1 MVKISFVSSSII
13 KMEQQNPDGNEQG
26 RQQEFTEEER
36 QAMQGLVRL
45 GGQQINNEIIEQAQL
60 QGNDFYGLLEAVEL
74 YLLDNVSPIQNG
86 LSPRRIRR
94 FQIFSADETLVGE
107 KCAICL
113 EDINIGRRMRRLTC
127 DGQHAFCPGCCE
139 TWFANKNTCPLCR
152 HVFV

>member
-1 MVKISFVSSSII
+1 
-13 KMEQQNPDGNEQG
+13 MEQQNLDVNEQG

-45 GGQQINNEIIEQAQL
+45 GGQQINNEIIERPQLGRNNFHGLNALQILANVAQ
-60 QGNDFYGLLEAVEL
+60 
-74 YLLDNVSPIQNG
+74 YLLPIQNG